1 MLLASEAPWF
11 DDSFFLHGSIGQP
24 QCTNGFLSQDRVR
37 SINSGRRVLDGMLKV
52 RRRQQRIIPMINFTC
67 NGSINKWIVAAK
79 WDNRNDRTFFPR
91 LQVWRR
97 TPGTNM
103 YTLVGSTPTM
113 GATENTS
120 MIYEFV
126 PSSRLQFQ
134 QGDIL
139 GVFNPDKPRLGIYY
153 VDGGIGPAN
162 YHTGTGSSPPN
173 GPFTIVRNT
182 NSQNDLP
189 LIAVETSKLL
199 LAFTSSFDF
208 VL

>member
-1 MLLASEAPWF
+1 
-11 DDSFFLHGSIGQP
+11 
-24 QCTNGFLSQDRVR
+24 
-37 SINSGRRVLDGMLKV
+37 
-52 RRRQQRIIPMINFTC
+52 
-67 NGSINKWIVAAK
+67 
-79 WDNRNDRTFFPR
+79 
-91 LQVWRR
+91 
-97 TPGTNM
+97 M
-103 YTLVGSTPTM
+103 YILVESTPTS
-113 GATENTS
+113 GATENAS
-120 MIYEFV
+120 EIYEFV

-173 GPFTIVRNT
+173 GPFTIVSNT
-182 NSQNDLP
+182 DSQNDLP

-199 LAFTSSFDF
+199 LTFTSSFDF

>member
-1 MLLASEAPWF
+1 
-11 DDSFFLHGSIGQP
+11 
-24 QCTNGFLSQDRVR
+24 
-37 SINSGRRVLDGMLKV
+37 
-52 RRRQQRIIPMINFTC
+52 
-67 NGSINKWIVAAK
+67 
-79 WDNRNDRTFFPR
+79 
-91 LQVWRR
+91 
-97 TPGTNM
+97 M